1 MATKS
6 FSDYRGY
13 KNKYSRLVELEREEE
28 MRKHLDEIKNLN
40 PKERESRGRA
50 VLNMRGRDQ
59 GKGLGGKYIVK
70 FVRVRGG
77 HLPDTEI
84 SVGDQV
90 MLSKKNPMDPNNPEA
105 TVIEKTN
112 YSISVSFNSKPPGMV
127 YGKGLRVDLYVNDIT
142 FQRMLKSIKYF
153 ENPDDKKQRLQNILI
168 GKLKPTFNE
177 GSEPVIHNNR
187 LNSSQVSAV
196 KRSLEAEDLFLIHG
210 PPGTGKTTTLIEVIE
225 QHVDRGQKVLATG
238 DSNVAV
244 DNLVDFLTSK
254 NRNVVRAGHPARV
267 TEILR
272 QHTLDF
278 LVENKEKYQRAQSLR
293 AKANKLNEKQKY
305 YPCSSGRWRRGLTN
319 EAVKDLASKGKGSR
333 GIPPKKMKQIAK
345 WIELQEQISAII
357 EKAKKLEDEAVD
369 ELIQKADVVCTTNST
384 AGSEL
389 LENEDF
395 DVVVIDEATQSTEPS
410 CLISMS
416 HGGKV
421 ILAGDHKQLPPTIL
435 NQEAKENGLEET
447 LFERMIDVHGS
458 HIKEMLN
465 IQYRMNI
472 EIMRFPNT
480 YFYSGGLKAADEVKD
495 HKLESSSKNTSDDL
509 IEKICDFKQG
519 ITFVD
524 TQGNFSENT
533 PKGSTS
539 KENPK
544 EAELVKNTVD
554 RILTYGIN
562 PENVGVISPYD
573 AQIELLKKKIN
584 ISGLEIKTVDGFQGR
599 EKDAI
604 ILSLVR
610 SNDNRDIGFLKDLRR
625 LNVSLTRARKK
636 LIIIGDGNTLGIN
649 RIYNELM
656 DYIAENGGYIKIS
669 NQSLNL

>member
-1 MATKS
+1 MATKN
-6 FSDYRGY
+6 FSDYRIY

-28 MRKHLDEIKNLN
+28 MRRHLDEIKNLH
-40 PKERESRGRA
+40 PKERESLGRA
-50 VLNMRGRDQ
+50 ILNMRGRDQ

-70 FVRVRGG
+70 FVRVKGG
-77 HLPDTEI
+77 QLPDTEI

-90 MLSKKNPMDPNNPEA
+90 MISKKKPLDPNNPEA

-112 YSISVSFNSKPPGMV
+112 YSISVSFNSKPLGMV
-127 YGKGLRVDLYVNDIT
+127 YSKGLRVDLYVNEIT
-142 FQRMLKSIKYF
+142 FQRMLESIEYF
-153 ENPDDKKQRLQNILI
+153 ENPENKKQRLQSILI
-168 GKLKPTFNE
+168 GELEPIFSE
-177 GSEPVIHNNR
+177 ESEPEIHNDR

-267 TEILR
+267 TETLR
-272 QHTLDF
+272 KHTLDY
-278 LVENKEKYQRAQSLR
+278 LVENKENYQRAQSLR
-293 AKANKLNEKQKY
+293 AKANELNEKQKD
-305 YPCSSGRWRRGLTN
+305 YPRSIGRWRRGLTN
-319 EAVKDLASKGKGSR
+319 EAIKDLANKGKGSR
-333 GIPPKKMKQIAK
+333 GIPPEKMKQIAK
-345 WIELQEQISAII
+345 WVELQEQIRTII
-357 EKAKKLEDEAVD
+357 EKAKKLEDKAVD
-369 ELIQKADVVCTTNST
+369 ELIQVAEVVCTTNST

-389 LENEDF
+389 LENENF

-410 CLISMS
+410 CLIPMS

-435 NQEAKENGLEET
+435 NQEAKESGLEKT
-447 LFERMIDVHGS
+447 LFERMLDVHGL
-458 HIKEMLN
+458 HIKEILD
-465 IQYRMNI
+465 IQYRMNT
-472 EIMRFPNT
+472 EIMHFPNT
-480 YFYSGGLKAADEVKD
+480 HFYDGELKAADDVKD
-495 HKLESSSKNTSDDL
+495 HKLESSISKNTSDDL
-509 IEKICDFKQG
+509 IEKICDFKKG

-524 TQGNFSENT
+524 TRGNFRENT
-533 PKGSTS
+533 LKGSTS
-539 KENPK
+539 KENSK
-544 EAELVKNTVD
+544 EAELLKRTVD
-554 RILTYGIN
+554 RILDKGIN
-562 PENVGVISPYD
+562 PENIGIISPYD

-584 ISGLEIKTVDGFQGR
+584 MIGLEIKTVDGFQGR

-610 SNDNRDIGFLKDLRR
+610 SNDNKDIGFLKDLRR

-636 LIIIGDGNTLGIN
+636 LVIIGDGNTLGVD
-649 RIYNELM
+649 RTYNELM
-656 DYIAENGGYIKIS
+656 NYIAEKGDYINITK
-669 NQSLNL
+669 